1 MSGRSPG
8 VVPGSSSARLANMKH
23 DERRYR
29 AADTRL
35 KNGVLNA
42 IAREGN
48 PVLALL
54 DLGSQTPC
62 NLAMSKRVRW
72 TRVHDGTP
80 ARRKVLGFAI
90 RGVKLSAIVYEFENG
105 PVTARLRK
113 AFPKLSQADWD
124 ATFRALTLLVS
135 STERYPKRS
144 RRKAGRP

>member
-1 MSGRSPG
+1 
-8 VVPGSSSARLANMKH
+8 MKH

-29 AADTRL
+29 AGDTRL

-42 IAREGN
+42 IAREGD

-54 DLGSQTPC
+54 ELGSHTPC

-72 TRVHDGTP
+72 MRVHDGTE
-80 ARRKVLGFAI
+80 ARRKLLGFAI
-90 RGVKLSAIVYEFENG
+90 RGAKLSDIVHKFEDE
-105 PVTARLRK
+105 PVPARLRK

-124 ATFRALTLLVS
+124 AALRALVLLVV

-144 RRKAGRP
+144 VRKVRP